1 MFMSSFLFVMMSF
14 LACNNDDDN
23 NGIGNNVDVIVGSWK
38 ISSIVVDDTDIYP
51 ILALQGICE
60 LDNVTHFHNDY
71 SLVIK
76 TFEENSDGNC
86 VSGSDDNGTWSK
98 EGNVYTITMG
108 STPSTV
114 TPEFSNNNNR
124 FSVNQDFEG
133 QMARVTFSRQ

>member
-86 VSGSDDNGTWSK
+86 VAGSDDNGTWSK
-98 EGNVYTITMG
+98 EGNVYTITIG

>member
-86 VSGSDDNGTWSK
+86 VAGSDDNGTWSK

-108 STPSTV
+108 STPSIV